1 MAAVPQIGY
10 TRRPMTSPAPIRD
23 ATPQQALF
31 QTLLELI
38 RRTSTQLPDDVVR
51 AVTAARQ
58 QEAEG
63 SNADVALNVIGC
75 NIGLAR
81 ESSLPL
87 CQDTGTILFYVH
99 TPVGYD
105 QIEFEETAT
114 EAVREATRVGY
125 LRQNSVDS
133 ITGRNSGDNTGP
145 GTPVFHFMQWRNP

>member
-1 MAAVPQIGY
+1 
-10 TRRPMTSPAPIRD
+10 MTATAPLHEV
-23 ATPQQALF
+23 TSESALF
-31 QTLLELI
+31 ESVLELI
-38 RRTSTQLPDDVVR
+38 RRTSTQLPDDVVN
-51 AVTAARQ
+51 AITEARKN
-58 QEAEG
+58 ESEG

-105 QIEFEETAT
+105 QIEFEETAV
-114 EAVREATRVGY
+114 EAVRAATKKGY

-133 ITGRNSGDNTGP
+133 VTGKNSGDNTGP
-145 GTPVFHFMQWRNP
+145 